1 MRMNIPGWTVTSIA
15 LVAASWLVFDHRRL
29 RNTSDFVKKLRLAEI
44 RGMGS
49 EAPQLLEH
57 LYSGVAYA
65 MAAYLFVQFLLMLES
80 VAHQSYGMGMKMR
93 PGLVL
98 SVVLAL
104 AGIAFAFH
112 DRAFS
117 FVNYI
122 AGAFTIAVAAR
133 FAIFPV
139 GSLAWI
145 ARHPLVAICGVA
157 GLIWTTLN
165 VSWEVKELI
174 DGTSNLMSSAE
185 QLSASLGGV
194 AVTVAFIGLLG
205 RRKSDG
211 LPALSQPARSDKS
224 AP

>member
-1 MRMNIPGWTVTSIA
+1 MNIPTWTGTSIA

-29 RNTSDFVKKLRLAEI
+29 RNKSDFVKTLRLAEV
-44 RGMGS
+44 RGLGS

-65 MAAYLFVQFLLMLES
+65 MAAYLFIQFLLMLES
-80 VAHQSYGMGMKMR
+80 AMHQSYGMGRKMR

-104 AGIAFAFH
+104 VGIAFAFH

-133 FAIFPV
+133 FAMFPV

-145 ARHPLVAICGVA
+145 ARHPLAAISGVA

-165 VSWEVKELI
+165 LSWEVRELI
-174 DGTSNLMSSAE
+174 HGTSTFMSSAE
-185 QLSASLGGV
+185 QLSASLGGM
-194 AVTVAFIGLLG
+194 AVTVASIRVLG
-205 RRKSDG
+205 TRKSDG
-211 LPALSQPARSDKS
+211 LPAILQPARSDKS
-224 AP
+224 AA